1 MGSIIFLLFHGLKLL
16 WVQFFFFYFM
26 DLIGKRESIFYG
38 MAMVSSASSQFGIPT
53 SMIGESMYW

>member
-38 MAMVSSASSQFGIPT
+38 MAMVSFASSQFGMPT